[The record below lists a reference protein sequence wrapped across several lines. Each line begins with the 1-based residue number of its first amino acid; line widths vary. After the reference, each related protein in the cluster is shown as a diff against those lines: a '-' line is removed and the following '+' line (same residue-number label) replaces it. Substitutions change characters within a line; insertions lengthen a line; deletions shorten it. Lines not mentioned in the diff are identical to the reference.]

1 MLYPVGPFQCLSF
14 VVMFGTCVCCGG
26 ASEPPK
32 PVVASAKPAAKP
44 KPKVK
49 RSLTPEQLQ
58 QTMKSRQTAMAACY
72 ELSPAKEKQL
82 AGELTVDFTVEPS
95 GKVTGE
101 SLVNDSIADKI
112 LSECVVGVVRDT
124 SFPRSEAA
132 IDVSWPMRFVG
143 R

>member
-1 MLYPVGPFQCLSF
+1 VVHLLGPFQCLSF
-14 VVMFGTCVCCGG
+14 ALVFGACVGCGG
-26 ASEPPK
+26 APEPAK
-32 PVVASAKPAAKP
+32 PVVASAKSAKKP

-58 QTMKSRQTAMAACY
+58 HTMKSRQTAMAACY
-72 ELSPAKEKQL
+72 ELSPAKEKEL

-101 SLVNDSIADKI
+101 SLVNDSIDDKI

-124 SFPRSEAA
+124 SFPSSETA